1 MIEEQ
6 MLHLL
11 NYGALGLWTLTLLYQ
26 QFASQKRMQEF
37 QKQQQETEK
46 ANTIA
51 LTKVYELMDDIEKFI
66 LKKKVAAA
74 E

>member
-37 QKQQQETEK
+37 QKEMLETQK
-46 ANTIA
+46 SNTIA
-51 LTKVYELMDDIEKFI
+51 LTKVHELLEDIEKFI
-66 LKKKVAAA
+66 LKKKV
-74 E
+74 ETG

>member
-26 QFASQKRMQEF
+26 QLTF
-37 QKQQQETEK
+37 QKKIQEAQT

-51 LTKVYELMDDIEKFI
+51 LTKVYELMNDIEKFI
-66 LKKKVAAA
+66 LKKKVAAT

>member
-1 MIEEQ
+1 MIEE
-6 MLHLL
+6 HLL

-26 QFASQKRMQEF
+26 QFAFQKKMQEA
-37 QKQQQETEK
+37 QNI
-46 ANTIA
+46 NTIA

-66 LKKKVAAA
+66 LKKKVSD

>member
-6 MLHLL
+6 MSHLL
-11 NYGALGLWTLTLLYQ
+11 NYGALGLWTLSLLYQ

-37 QKQQQETEK
+37 QKQQQELEK
-46 ANTIA
+46 ANTVA
-51 LTKVYELMDDIEKFI
+51 LTKVYELMNDIEKFI